1 MHVTIS
7 VPIIQLE
14 VSAALMQVTVLSS
27 NTWVAIFIVVMQ
39 IGVTVAI
46 LQVVLSAVH
55 VGGNFYCSYADRSHC
70 CNYAGGAFYCKMQV
84 TVSVIAM

>member
-46 LQVVLSAVH
+46 MQVVLSAVH
-55 VGGNFYCSYADRSHC
+55 SC
-70 CNYAGGAFYCKMQV
+70 FYCKMQV